1 MQISGSFS
9 PHLLAEQ
16 QANIT
21 KKKLKKRISR
31 NQKAIKHCRAHFSH
45 NSRNKML

>member
-21 KKKLKKRISR
+21 KKKILKKRISR

-45 NSRNKML
+45 NNKML